1 MTASVKDIPVASGP
15 AVSRPRTSEGA
26 QLLSRKEEPGLVLSI
41 ALTTALG
48 VAWAAEVGV
57 GVGVSLGN
65 MVTGNTRKPVPR

>member
-1 MTASVKDIPVASGP
+1 M
-15 AVSRPRTSEGA
+15 
-26 QLLSRKEEPGLVLSI
+26 SRKEEPGLVLSV

>member
-1 MTASVKDIPVASGP
+1 MTAPVKDIPVAPG
-15 AVSRPRTSEGA
+15 RRTTEGA
-26 QLLSRKEEPGLVLSI
+26 HLLSRKEEPGLVLSI

-65 MVTGNTRKPVPR
+65 MVTGNTRKPAPR

>member
-1 MTASVKDIPVASGP
+1 MTAPVKDIPVVPG
-15 AVSRPRTSEGA
+15 RRTREGA
-26 QLLSRKEEPGLVLSI
+26 HLLSHKEEPGLVLSI

-65 MVTGNTRKPVPR
+65 MMTGNTRKPAPR

>member
-1 MTASVKDIPVASGP
+1 MSH
-15 AVSRPRTSEGA
+15 
-26 QLLSRKEEPGLVLSI
+26 KEEPGLVLSI

-65 MVTGNTRKPVPR
+65 MVTGNTRKPAPR

>member
-1 MTASVKDIPVASGP
+1 MTAPVKDIPVVTGRRA
-15 AVSRPRTSEGA
+15 SEGA
-26 QLLSRKEEPGLVLSI
+26 QLLSHKEEPGLVLSI

-65 MVTGNTRKPVPR
+65 MVIGNTRKPVPR

>member
-1 MTASVKDIPVASGP
+1 MTASVKDIPAASG
-15 AVSRPRTSEGA
+15 RRTSKGA
-26 QLLSRKEEPGLVLSI
+26 PLLPHKEEPGLVLSI

-65 MVTGNTRKPVPR
+65 MVTGSTRKPLPR